1 MKTILIVE
9 DDMMI
14 ARALAIRVK
23 SAGYQALLAHD
34 AVSGVSLAR
43 KNQPD
48 LVLLDINMP
57 AGDGFLVAERI
68 NRQST
73 TMIPIVFLTA
83 SKQPGFREKARLLGL
98 SRTLKNHTNQKSC
111 SKRSQMRLGI
121 KLGIK
126 LRGRIH

>member
-23 SAGYQALLAHD
+23 SAGYKAIMAYD
-34 AVSGVSLAR
+34 AVAGVSMAR

-57 AGDGFLVAERI
+57 GGDGFVVAERI
-68 NRQST
+68 TRQSPT
-73 TMIPIVFLTA
+73 HIPLVFLTA
-83 SKQPGFREKARLLGL
+83 SKQPGFREKAKALGAAAYIEKPYESKKLLDTIATAL
-98 SRTLKNHTNQKSC
+98 AN
-111 SKRSQMRLGI
+111 
-121 KLGIK
+121 
-126 LRGRIH
+126 